1 MAPGWQW
8 WGEREDIRRGENLK
22 TVFSLSRENGWGV
35 AHGGGD
41 EFRIGMKIAFL
52 GSRLEDERCDWVPE
66 SLISQVS
73 CTLGQQVPGDP
84 FKEGPSSVSVFKFPP
99 VKPQAHGEP
108 LFPPTPGVCL
118 AC

>member
-66 SLISQVS
+66 SLGSRCLEIHSRKVLVLCLSLSFPLSNPRPTGNLSSLQH
-73 CTLGQQVPGDP
+73 PG
-84 FKEGPSSVSVFKFPP
+84 F
-99 VKPQAHGEP
+99 A
-108 LFPPTPGVCL
+108 
-118 AC
+118 